1 MQRDDNVNRYMILS
15 GALVLALAGCSSIGA
30 GWDNTVDFLLGADD
44 GTEERKDTAAQKIKN
59 AAESDVP
66 AKTLVVDAVNDAT
79 STLGNAAARAID
91 NTIPNSQTDIS
102 ITSIDNRKT
111 RYEIRNVTGFAPR
124 ADGLARNFMQTSVN
138 NANSR
143 TVLNIG
149 FGRRFLTSDEKWMTG
164 INAFFDYD
172 ADYGHQRASVG
183 GEIKSSTLGLTA
195 NSYQALTEW
204 KSGKDSNQEH
214 ALGGYDVELGAK
226 LPYMPGTTL
235 FLKSWKW
242 NGEDGAADTKGNT
255 YSLQFAYIVDGVS
268 VEVGRRDYDGTQTDE
283 NFGRLS
289 YSMPIGNAPK
299 PVAIPFFSDEA
310 FENRSM
316 RDEMLT
322 PVRRNNAIAVQTK
335 FTSGVGGV

>member
-1 MQRDDNVNRYMILS
+1 MKSKMILR

-91 NTIPNSQTDIS
+91 NTIPNSRTDIS

-111 RYEIRNVTGFAPR
+111 RYNIRNVTGFAMSS
-124 ADGLARNFMQTSVN
+124 DGLARNFMQTSLN

-149 FGRRFLTSDEKWMTG
+149 FGRRFLSSDEKWMTG

-172 ADYGHQRASVG
+172 ADYGHQRASIG
-183 GEIKSSTLGLTA
+183 GELKSSAIGLTA

-214 ALGGYDVELGAK
+214 VLDGYDIELGAQI
-226 LPYMPGTTL
+226 PYMPGTTL

-242 NGEDGAADTKGNT
+242 SGKEGVADTKGKT
-255 YSLQFAYIVDGVS
+255 YSLNFAYLIDGVT
-268 VEVGRRDYDGTQTDE
+268 VEVGRRDFDDATKDE

-289 YSMPIGNAPK
+289 YAIPIGNASRPDTT
-299 PVAIPFFSDEA
+299 PLFSNKM
-310 FENRSM
+310 FQNNSM
-316 RDEMLT
+316 RDEMLE
-322 PVRRNNAIAVQTK
+322 PVRRNNSIVVQTK